1 MKFAVI
7 QTGGKQYN
15 VKEGQ
20 SIKIEKVDAEAGKP
34 VVFDS
39 VLLARDEK
47 GALLIGKP
55 FIEGL
60 KVVGEVEKQDKS
72 PKVIIFK
79 YKAKKRY
86 RKKTGHRQPFS
97 LVKITKIG
105 EEKKET
111 KAQKKPTA
119 KKKTETS
126 LRKSPA
132 KTKKPSLALGFF
144 V

>member
-7 QTGGKQYN
+7 QTGGKQYT

-20 SIKIEKVDAEAGKP
+20 SLKIEKLDVEAGKP
-34 VVFDS
+34 VIFDA

-47 GALLIGKP
+47 GLLQIGKP
-55 FIEGL
+55 FIEGMR
-60 KVVGEVEKQDKS
+60 VIGEVEKQDKN

-97 LVKITKIG
+97 LVKVTGIG
-105 EEKKET
+105 EEKQKENVA
-111 KAQKKPTA
+111 KEQAV

-126 LRKSPA
+126 SRKSPI
-132 KTKKPSLALGFF
+132 KTKK
-144 V
+144 